1 MHRHPTQGV
10 KGAKPR
16 FPDLKTNGKPVNKAE
31 VQRLSREY
39 LEIRN
44 RQMHAKAFM
53 AETSAAA
60 ARGELIAKDLVAV
73 EAAYLLVA
81 VRQKMLNLPLTYA
94 RRIVGLKDADAAKKV
109 LQEMAVSVLSEL
121 KDLPSKVIDP
131 HWLESVEEKDS

>member
-10 KGAKPR
+10 EGSKPR
-16 FPDLKTNGKPVNKAE
+16 LPTNGKPANKAE

-60 ARGELIAKDLVAV
+60 ARGELIAKDLVAAQ
-73 EAAYLLVA
+73 AAYLLVA
-81 VRQKMLNLPLTYA
+81 MRQKMLNLPSTYA
-94 RRIVGLKDADAAKKV
+94 RRIVGRDCESLLRAARRGRR
-109 LQEMAVSVLSEL
+109 SGGN
-121 KDLPSKVIDP
+121 
-131 HWLESVEEKDS
+131 